1 MSQIMCLFKELP
13 EETECLCYDD
23 KPCNIHIDDGGKLI
37 CRYGDAEG
45 VVEGLAKVICPL
57 EIETERKKWE
67 AFLKQEMELNLL
79 TGQ

>member
-13 EETECLCYDD
+13 EETECLCYDN
-23 KPCNIHIDDGGKLI
+23 KPCNIHIDEGGKLI

-57 EIETERKKWE
+57 EIETERKKWD
-67 AFLKQEMELNLL
+67 AFLKQEMRLTLQ